1 MTKYATH
8 EKIID
13 IPGTTHKIKV
23 EVELVPVK
31 TAPDTIAKQAN
42 VSKVTVGGEEF
53 YALVGKTHTL

>member
-31 TAPDTIAKQAN
+31 SAPDTIAKQAN

-53 YALVGKTHTL
+53 FALVGKTHTL

>member
-13 IPGTTHKIKV
+13 IPGTTHKV